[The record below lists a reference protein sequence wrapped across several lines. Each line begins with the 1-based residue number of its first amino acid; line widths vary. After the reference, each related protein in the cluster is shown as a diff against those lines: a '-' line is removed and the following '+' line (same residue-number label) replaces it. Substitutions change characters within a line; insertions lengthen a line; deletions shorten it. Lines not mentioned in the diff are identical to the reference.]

1 MPMNQPASLRSP
13 RHAHTWAGVG
23 ILWLVSRL
31 PWGFQRFLAKA
42 FGAFCYHV
50 IPIRRHVVLVN
61 LRICFPE
68 WTEAERRRV
77 ARRHYQSLALGILE
91 VARCWW
97 RPTNQLP
104 PHRVEG
110 LEHLERAHAEK
121 RPVLLVSGHFTTLEI
136 TGRMLSLRTPLSC
149 LYRDPNNPVLAE
161 LFRRHRTDWAQQAI
175 EMDDL
180 TGLLRALR
188 RGEAVWY
195 APDQGKR
202 TASSMLLPFFGEPA
216 ITNTAT
222 TKIAQLSK
230 AEVIFFFPRREED
243 GSYVLTILPPLEN
256 FPTDDVVADTAR
268 YTAALEEAIRRAPEQ
283 YLWVH
288 RRFKARENLPDVYA
302 KDASSPR
309 R

>member
-1 MPMNQPASLRSP
+1 MIIPKPAHFV
-13 RHAHTWAGVG
+13 RHAHTWLG
-23 ILWLVSRL
+23 IGLLWCVSRL
-31 PWGFQRFLAKA
+31 PWGVQRFLADA
-42 FGAFCYHV
+42 FGAFCFHV
-50 IPIRRHVVLVN
+50 IPVRRHVVMVN
-61 LRICFPE
+61 LRTCFPA

-97 RPTNQLP
+97 RPTDMLP
-104 PHRVEG
+104 PCRLEG
-110 LEHLERAHAEK
+110 LEHLVQAREAG

-136 TGRMLSLRTPLSC
+136 AGRMLSLRTPLCC
-149 LYRDPNNPVLAE
+149 LYRDPNNPVLAG
-161 LFRRHRTDWAQQAI
+161 LFRKHRSVWAPRAI

-180 TGLLRALR
+180 AGLLRTLR

-222 TKIAQLSK
+222 SKLAQLSN
-230 AEVIFFFPRREED
+230 ALVIPFLPRREED
-243 GSYVLTILPPLEN
+243 GSYTLTVLPPLTD
-256 FPTDDVVADTAR
+256 FPSRDAAADTQR
-268 YTAALEEAIRRAPEQ
+268 FTTLLEDAIRRAPEQ

-288 RRFKARENLPDVYA
+288 RRFKSRDGLPDIYA
-302 KDASSPR
+302 KDSSSAR